1 MGLNPASVRK
11 PTIGVQPVAA
21 LSPADCNEL
30 VEKVAHALAGSLNLR
45 RTALLL
51 LTMIRPK
58 LADWS
63 VVVLPD
69 TRTGGLLLVGGDD
82 TAFHEVIS
90 PRAVD
95 PNGLGRVLRTGRTEL
110 VHVALGDGAENSLYT
125 MIPHPRLVEEAA
137 TLRPADVL
145 GVGLT
150 ARGAT
155 FGALVMVRGGPRPFD
170 ADIDVIQRVAE
181 RAALALDTARLY
193 EERAKVATVLQDSL
207 RPPSL
212 PDIDGVQLAARY
224 RPAAEHL
231 EIGGDFYDV
240 QGRDGDW
247 LLCLGDVCG
256 KGVEA
261 AALNGRARQSIRT
274 ARHFD
279 PRPEAVLGAL
289 NSVLHDEG
297 TVQFVTVVCARMRP
311 NDSDGKGGLQLD
323 LASAGHPAPIVVR
336 ADGRVEQPEVG
347 GTAAGMLPHVTY
359 RPVTVRLDRGD
370 TMLMFTDGIDES
382 FGDEGQYGVDRLMA
396 LLPPY
401 AGAGP
406 EVICEVVEQNVLE
419 YLDGRAHDDMA
430 LLAVTCRS

>member
-1 MGLNPASVRK
+1 MLVDPASVRK
-11 PTIGVQPVAA
+11 PTRIEPVSA
-21 LSPADCNEL
+21 LSENDCDEL

-51 LTMIRPK
+51 LTLIRPR

-63 VVVLPD
+63 MVVLTD

-82 TAFHEVIS
+82 TGFHEVVS
-90 PRAVD
+90 QRCVD
-95 PNGLGRVLRTGRTEL
+95 KNGLDRVLRTGRTEL
-110 VHVALGDGAENSLYT
+110 VHVALGADAEDCLYT
-125 MIPHPRLVEEAA
+125 MIPHARLVEEAA

-155 FGALVMVRGGPRPFD
+155 FGALVMVRGRARPFD
-170 ADIDVIQRVAE
+170 DDIGVIQRVAE
-181 RAALALDTARLY
+181 RAALALDSARLY
-193 EERAKVATVLQDSL
+193 EERARVAAVLQESL

-212 PDIDGVQLAARY
+212 PDIDGVQMAARY
-224 RPAAEHL
+224 RTAAEHL

-240 QGRDGDW
+240 QGGDGDW

-274 ARHFD
+274 ATYFD
-279 PRPEAVLGAL
+279 RRPDAVLGVL
-289 NSVLHDEG
+289 NSVLHNEG
-297 TVQFVTVVCARMRP
+297 TVHFVTVVCARMRLCG
-311 NDSDGKGGLQLD
+311 DGSLQMD

-336 ADGRVEQPEVG
+336 ADGRVEQPDVG
-347 GTAAGMLPHVTY
+347 GTAAGMLAQVAY
-359 RPVTVRLDRGD
+359 RPVTIRLERGD
-370 TMLMFTDGIDES
+370 TMLMFTDGIDEAS
-382 FGDEGQYGVDRLMA
+382 GDDGQYGVDRLLA

-406 EVICEVVEQNVLE
+406 EVICEVVEQSVLE

-430 LLAVTCRS
+430 LLAVTCGS

>member
-1 MGLNPASVRK
+1 MNPAQVRK
-11 PTIGVQPVAA
+11 PSTDFQPAAA
-21 LSPADCNEL
+21 LSPSECDEL
-30 VEKVAHALAGSLNLR
+30 VEKVAHAVAGSLNLR

-51 LTMIRPK
+51 LTMIRPR

-63 VVVLPD
+63 VVVVTD
-69 TRTGGLLLVGGDD
+69 IRTGGLLLVGGDD
-82 TAFHEVIS
+82 TGFNEVVS
-90 PRAVD
+90 QRTVD
-95 PNGLGRVLRTGRTEL
+95 QNGLGRVLRTGRTEL
-110 VHVALGDGAENSLYT
+110 LHVALGADAEGSLYT
-125 MIPHPRLVEEAA
+125 MIPHPRLVEEAV

-155 FGALVMVRGGPRPFD
+155 FGALVMVRSQARPFD
-170 ADIDVIQRVAE
+170 NDVDVIQRVAE
-181 RAALALDTARLY
+181 RAALALDSARLY
-193 EERAKVATVLQDSL
+193 EERARVAAVLQESL

-212 PDIDGVQLAARY
+212 PDIDGVRMAARY
-224 RPAAEHL
+224 RTAAEHL

-240 QGRDGDW
+240 QGGDGDW

-274 ARHFD
+274 AKYFD
-279 PRPEAVLGAL
+279 RRPEAVLGVL

-297 TVQFVTVVCARMRP
+297 AVQFVTVVCARMRLT
-311 NDSDGKGGLQLD
+311 DDGSLRID

-336 ADGRVEQPEVG
+336 ADGRVEQPDVG
-347 GTAAGMLPHVTY
+347 GTAAGMLAQVDY
-359 RPVTVRLDRGD
+359 RPLTILLERGD
-370 TMLMFTDGIDES
+370 TMLMFTDGIDEA
-382 FGDEGQYGVDRLMA
+382 FGDDGQYGVERLMA

-401 AGAGP
+401 ADAGP

-430 LLAVTCRS
+430 LLAVTCGT